1 MIARI
6 EPMSR
11 AAVGPVSVLHQDC
24 FPEDPWDMGD
34 IERIMEIPGFFGLIG
49 SELGAPIGFAFALAV
64 GGEAEILSLG
74 VEPSCRRAGMGS
86 ALLAATCSE
95 ARRRGAESVVLEVAA
110 DNQAAREL
118 YATRGFMMVGRRRNY
133 YRKAGR
139 FVDALILRVP
149 LIAHLSVI

>member
-11 AAVGPVSVLHQDC
+11 AAAGPVSVLQQDC

-34 IERIMEIPGFFGLIG
+34 IERIMEIPGFFGLVG
-49 SELGAPIGFAFALAV
+49 SELGSPIGFAFALAV

-74 VEPSCRRAGMGS
+74 VQPGCRRAGMGS

-95 ARRRGAESVVLEVAA
+95 ARRRGAEAVVLEVATV
-110 DNQAAREL
+110 NQAARKL
-118 YATRGFMMVGRRRNY
+118 YAAQGFTMVGRRRNY

-149 LIAHLSVI
+149 LIAHSSVI

>member
-11 AAVGPVSVLHQDC
+11 AAAGPVSVLHQDC
-24 FPEDPWDMGD
+24 FPEDPWDISD

-49 SELGAPIGFAFALAV
+49 AELGRPIGFTFTLAV

-74 VEPSCRRAGMGS
+74 VHPGCRRAGLGS

-110 DNQAAREL
+110 DNQTARKL
-118 YATRGFMMVGRRRNY
+118 YAAEGFTMVGRRRNY
-133 YRKAGR
+133 YCKAAR
-139 FVDALILRVP
+139 FADALILRVP
-149 LIAHLSVI
+149 LIAHPSVI

>member
-11 AAVGPVSVLHQDC
+11 AAAGPVSVLHRDC
-24 FPEDPWDMGD
+24 FPEDPWDVGA

-49 SELGAPIGFAFALAV
+49 SELGDPIGFAFALSV

-74 VEPSCRRAGMGS
+74 VEPSYRRAGMGS

-95 ARRRGAESVVLEVAA
+95 ARRRGAASVVLEVAA
-110 DNQAAREL
+110 DNEAARQL
-118 YATRGFMMVGRRRNY
+118 YATRGFTMVGRRRNY

-149 LIAHLSVI
+149 LIARSSVI

>member
-6 EPMSR
+6 EPLSR
-11 AAVGPVSVLHQDC
+11 TVAGPISVLHHTC
-24 FPEDPWDMGD
+24 FPEDPWDTGD

-49 SELGAPIGFAFALAV
+49 SEPGGPIGFAFALAV

-74 VEPSCRRAGMGS
+74 VQPGCRRAGLGS
-86 ALLAATCSE
+86 ALLAAMCSE

-110 DNQAAREL
+110 DNQAARTL
-118 YATRGFMMVGRRRNY
+118 YATRGFAMVGRRRNY

-149 LIAHLSVI
+149 LRAHSSVI